1 MATAAAIVLIAAVA
15 MFDSRAAFS
24 PSAGTAPGDV
34 GSRWYPF
41 WTATLMGIAAI
52 VVTHNP
58 RLAERMPRR
67 LRLSEGLVA
76 DA

>member
-1 MATAAAIVLIAAVA
+1 
-15 MFDSRAAFS
+15 
-24 PSAGTAPGDV
+24 
-34 GSRWYPF
+34 
-41 WTATLMGIAAI
+41 

-67 LRLSEGLVA
+67 LRLAEGLVV